1 MTLKR
6 DIGRSPV
13 VPSLRPRGRLSDRND
28 TRTRKE
34 RRLCT
39 RTTVDVDPTSFPH
52 TEERHPKDRNGI
64 RTTEDDYERHR
75 TVLKDEIRTTIE
87 GRLPL
92 EQREEDMTFRTT
104 DRHPTDKIVRERP
117 VNDGMLAEQTNCVRT
132 TCDRRT
138 DIRTMKTRHDRWNAT
153 RTEKRCQKEMNSC
166 ENEEPYWNDN
176 TII

>member
-1 MTLKR
+1 MRKGLTVARFCLLLRRSTILRYILRVVQASFLSFYGTRPPVVLTRSKVRMTLKR

-104 DRHPTDKIVRERP
+104 DRHPTDKIVSERP
-117 VNDGMLAEQTNCVRT
+117 VTDGPTS
-132 TCDRRT
+132 DR
-138 DIRTMKTRHDRWNAT
+138 
-153 RTEKRCQKEMNSC
+153 
-166 ENEEPYWNDN
+166 
-176 TII
+176 